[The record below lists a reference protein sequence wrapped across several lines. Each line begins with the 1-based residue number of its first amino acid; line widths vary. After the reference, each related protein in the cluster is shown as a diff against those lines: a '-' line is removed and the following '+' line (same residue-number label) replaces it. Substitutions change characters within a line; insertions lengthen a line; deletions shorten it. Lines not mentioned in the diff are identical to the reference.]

1 MADKAIYSVDTV
13 TSMSGTDK
21 VYVNTGN
28 NIKQITKD
36 NLCGNDIKGIKA
48 NLSDY
53 GLNNVFDGELVNGYH
68 DWTNGNFVN
77 DTTVVEVKNAIS
89 VNNGDT
95 VSVKTERIFEYIC
108 CVLFNGETYVSGDY
122 IHDNNE
128 FTFMIPS
135 GVNRVYV
142 YFSNGATI
150 TPSTAG
156 HIGVYINNQI
166 DVGKNDVDV
175 LSGEVE
181 ILKSRVDVITSLPEG
196 STTGDAELQDIRVK
210 ADGTTATS
218 AGNAVREQISELKS
232 DLAQLGFS
240 SNIMTSDFVDN
251 HYRDY
256 NDGVDKAH
264 PSYCEWDIKPIK
276 SDSTYYFNTDAHI
289 TFFSNDNYSFIS
301 GVEIVGEST
310 FQTPSNASY
319 ITISFPM
326 IKKEQVIL
334 SENKKPIF
342 NIPIGVSTAEAIK
355 KELDSKTSSNNI
367 YVGANKDYTSLVE
380 CFEYIRKNNLKDIT
394 VMIDNGVYNLIDE
407 VVSVYGQSFIDN
419 FTESTYYDVN
429 EFKGLF
435 LGKNIKV
442 IGNGKVVINC
452 EYNGSNDNFK
462 LYFSPFHVYNHSYSI
477 KGIKIIASNVRYCL
491 HDDSNV
497 PYGNN
502 TGIIEKC
509 EFVDNGTRAGACI
522 GGGFTK
528 GNDLVYIDNCLF
540 KSTSSNDIGFYYHT
554 NPSSGECTIKSNNC
568 YFENCKCF
576 ISAYGNSSNRSRL
589 FISNSS
595 MPIAPY
601 KTKSESNAVD
611 NVDLY
616 AWNNEISN

>member
-1 MADKAIYSVDTV
+1 MNKYVTNLTLPNGTNVLIKDSECRTNLSNEINRATKKETLLQQNINSEASTREQADKTLQTKIKAVETASNENSAEITTIHGDITAIEN
-13 TSMSGTDK
+13 K
-21 VYVNTGN
+21 NTE
-28 NIKQITKD
+28 QD
-36 NLCGNDIKGIKA
+36 NDISTLRTMISSPYNFKGDVA
-48 NLSDY
+48 NISSLPSS
-53 GLNNVFDGELVNGYH
+53 GE
-68 DWTNGNFVN
+68 VN
-77 DTTVVEVKNAIS
+77 DTYYVQDVKYKVTWTGSAWVQSSLNEADYQTELSDIKDDIS
-89 VNNGDT
+89 
-95 VSVKTERIFEYIC
+95 
-108 CVLFNGETYVSGDY
+108 
-122 IHDNNE
+122 
-128 FTFMIPS
+128 
-135 GVNRVYV
+135 
-142 YFSNGATI
+142 YFGF
-150 TPSTAG
+150 
-156 HIGVYINNQI
+156 
-166 DVGKNDVDV
+166 GKNLLTD
-175 LSGEVE
+175 
-181 ILKSRVDVITSLPEG
+181 
-196 STTGDAELQDIRVK
+196 
-210 ADGTTATS
+210 
-218 AGNAVREQISELKS
+218 N
-232 DLAQLGFS
+232 
-240 SNIMTSDFVDN
+240 FVDN

-256 NDGVDKAH
+256 HDGVDR
-264 PSYCEWDIKPIK
+264 PLSGYCEWDIKPIEPNT
-276 SDSTYYFNTDAHI
+276 TYYFNADAHI
-289 TFFSNDNYSFIS
+289 TFFSNNNYSFIS
-301 GVEIVGEST
+301 GAEIVGEGT
-310 FQTPSNASY
+310 FKTPSNASY

-326 IKKEQVIL
+326 SKKEQVIL

-419 FTESTYYDVN
+419 YTKSIYDVN
-429 EFKGLF
+429 GFKGLF
-435 LGKNIKV
+435 LGNNIKV

-452 EYNGSNDNFK
+452 EYNGSNDSFK
-462 LYFSPFHVYNHSYSI
+462 LYFSPFNVYNHSYSI

-491 HDDSNV
+491 HDDSYV
-497 PYGNN
+497 SYGNN

-568 YFENCKCF
+568 YFENCTCY
-576 ISAYGNSSNRSRL
+576 ISAYGNSTNRSRL

-616 AWNNEISN
+616 AWNNEINN